1 MSTKSD
7 FPIGRLLVG
16 SVLLVSALLLLAR
29 HENALLAS
37 VAAAWGVLFWISAA
51 FYRTELGALLAT
63 AHRDERQ
70 SRLETNASQN
80 AFLVVLA
87 AAVAI
92 VALEPAWSST
102 GTAALIMTAGMAV
115 YLGSLAYGVVRK

>member
-1 MSTKSD
+1 MKSD

-16 SVLLVSALLLLAR
+16 AVLIVGAFVLLAR
-29 HENALLAS
+29 DENALLAS

-102 GTAALIMTAGMAV
+102 GTAALIMTAGMVV
-115 YLGSLAYGVVRK
+115 YLGSLAYGAVRK